1 MFAVSK
7 KGNEF
12 ADFNKLVSKAN
23 KRLRRLAKKGWKTR
37 AYNKAVKTGG
47 KFHNRRGASYKE
59 KAREYQRVKNF
70 LNSETSTVRG
80 SKKVLKDML
89 SRTGLGDILGND
101 DPDTIMTSEEIANGD
116 GSTTIINK
124 FFDIASMVDDYL
136 ENHRGVKIS
145 SDEIWRS
152 IHDTYLAGYEE
163 DFSDADAEEIVGN
176 VVRRLHND
184 YLKTHTSSSSHNTW
198 STI

>member
-1 MFAVSK
+1 MSK
-7 KGNEF
+7 KDNEF

-23 KRLRRLAKKGWKTR
+23 KRLRRLSEKGWKTR

-80 SKKVLKDML
+80 SKKVLKQML
-89 SRTGLGDILGND
+89 SRTGLEDIVGN
-101 DPDTIMTSEEIANGD
+101 DPDTIMTSEDVENAD
-116 GSTTIINK
+116 GSITVINK

-152 IHDTYLAGYEE
+152 IHDTYLAGYDL

-184 YLKTHTSSSSHNTW
+184 YLKTHTSNSSNKTW
-198 STI
+198 SVI

>member
-1 MFAVSK
+1 MVSK
-7 KGNEF
+7 KDNDF

>member
-1 MFAVSK
+1 MSRK
-7 KGNEF
+7 DNEF

-37 AYNKAVKTGG
+37 AYKKAVKTGG

-89 SRTGLGDILGND
+89 SKTGLGDILDTD
-101 DPDTIMTSEEIANGD
+101 DPDTILTSEEIENGD
-116 GSTTIINK
+116 GSTTVINK
-124 FFDIASMVDDYL
+124 FFDIASMVDEYL

-152 IHDTYLAGYEE
+152 IHDTYLAGYTE
-163 DFSDADAEEIVGN
+163 DFSDADAEQIVGD

-184 YLKTHTSSSSHNTW
+184 YLKTHTSSSSHKTW

>member
-1 MFAVSK
+1 MSRK
-7 KGNEF
+7 DNEF

-80 SKKVLKDML
+80 SKKVLKQML
-89 SRTGLGDILGND
+89 SRTGLEDIVGD
-101 DPDTIMTSEEIANGD
+101 DPDTIMTSEEVEGAD
-116 GSTTIINK
+116 GSVTLVNK

-152 IHDTYLAGYEE
+152 IHDTYLAGYTE
-163 DFSDADAEEIVGN
+163 DFSDADAEQIVGD

-184 YLKTHTSSSSHNTW
+184 YLKTHDSSSSHKTW
-198 STI
+198 SAI

>member
-1 MFAVSK
+1 MVSK
-7 KGNEF
+7 KDNEF

-23 KRLRRLAKKGWKTR
+23 KRLRRLSKKGWKTR

-47 KFHNRRGASYKE
+47 KFHNRRGASYNE

-80 SKKVLKDML
+80 SKKVLKQML
-89 SRTGLGDILGND
+89 SRTGLEDIVGN
-101 DPDTIMTSEEIANGD
+101 DPDTIMTSEEVENGD
-116 GSTTIINK
+116 GSVTLVNK

-152 IHDTYLAGYEE
+152 IHDTYLAGYSE
-163 DFSDADAEEIVGN
+163 DFSDADAEEIVGD

-184 YLKTHTSSSSHNTW
+184 YLKTHTSSSSHKTW
-198 STI
+198 LSI

>member
-1 MFAVSK
+1 MSRK
-7 KGNEF
+7 DNDF

-80 SKKVLKDML
+80 SKKVLKQML
-89 SRTGLGDILGND
+89 SRTGLEDIVGD
-101 DPDTIMTSEEIANGD
+101 DPDTIMTSEEVEGAD
-116 GSTTIINK
+116 GSVTLVNK

-163 DFSDADAEEIVGN
+163 DFSDADAEEIVGD

-184 YLKTHTSSSSHNTW
+184 YLKTHTSSSSHKTW
-198 STI
+198 SAI

>member
-1 MFAVSK
+1 MVSK
-7 KGNEF
+7 KDNEF

-23 KRLRRLAKKGWKTR
+23 KRLRRLEKKGWETR
-37 AYNKAVKTGG
+37 AYKKAVKTGG
-47 KFHNRRGASYKE
+47 EFHNRRGASYKE

-70 LNSETSTVRG
+70 LNSDTSTVRG
-80 SKKVLKDML
+80 SKKVLKQML
-89 SRTGLGDILGND
+89 SRTGLEDIVGD
-101 DPDTIMTSEEIANGD
+101 DPDTIMTSEEVENGD
-116 GSTTIINK
+116 GSITLVNK

-163 DFSDADAEEIVGN
+163 DFSDADAEEIVGD

-184 YLKTHTSSSSHNTW
+184 YLKTHTSSSSHKTW
-198 STI
+198 SAI

>member
-1 MFAVSK
+1 MVSK
-7 KGNEF
+7 KDNEF

-23 KRLRRLAKKGWKTR
+23 KRLRRLSKKGWKTR
-37 AYNKAVKTGG
+37 AYKKAVQTGG

-70 LNSETSTVRG
+70 LNSDTSTVRG
-80 SKKVLKDML
+80 SKKVLKQML
-89 SRTGLGDILGND
+89 SRTGLEDIVGD
-101 DPDTIMTSEEIANGD
+101 DPDTIMTSEEVENGD

-152 IHDTYLAGYEE
+152 IHDTYLAGYSE
-163 DFSDADAEEIVGN
+163 DFSDADAEEVVGD

-184 YLKTHTSSSSHNTW
+184 YLKTHTSSSSHKTW
-198 STI
+198 SAI

>member
-1 MFAVSK
+1 MVSRK
-7 KGNEF
+7 DNDF

-80 SKKVLKDML
+80 SKKVLKQML
-89 SRTGLGDILGND
+89 SRTGLEDIVGD
-101 DPDTIMTSEEIANGD
+101 DPDTIMTSEEVEGAD
-116 GSTTIINK
+116 GSVTLVNK

-163 DFSDADAEEIVGN
+163 DFSDADAEEIVGD

-184 YLKTHTSSSSHNTW
+184 YLKTHTSSSSHKTW
-198 STI
+198 SAI

>member
-1 MFAVSK
+1 MVSRK
-7 KGNEF
+7 DNNDF

-23 KRLRRLAKKGWKTR
+23 KRLRRLSKKGWKTR
-37 AYNKAVKTGG
+37 AYKKAVQTGG

-80 SKKVLKDML
+80 SKKVLKEML

-101 DPDTIMTSEEIANGD
+101 PDTIMTSEEVENGD
-116 GSTTIINK
+116 GSVTIINK

-152 IHDTYLAGYEE
+152 IHDTYLEGYED
-163 DFSDADAEEIVGN
+163 DFSDADAEEVVGD

-184 YLKTHTSSSSHNTW
+184 YLKTHTSSSSHKTW
-198 STI
+198 SAI

>member
-1 MFAVSK
+1 MVSRK
-7 KGNEF
+7 DNDF
-12 ADFNKLVSKAN
+12 SDFNKLVSKAN
-23 KRLRRLAKKGWKTR
+23 KRLRRLSKKGWKTR
-37 AYNKAVKTGG
+37 AYKKAVQTGG

-80 SKKVLKDML
+80 SKKVLKQML
-89 SRTGLGDILGND
+89 SRTGLEDIVGD
-101 DPDTIMTSEEIANGD
+101 DPDTIMTSDELENGD
-116 GSTTIINK
+116 GSVTLVNK

-136 ENHRGVKIS
+136 KNHRGVKIS

-152 IHDTYLAGYEE
+152 IHDTYLAGYSA
-163 DFSDADAEEIVGN
+163 DFSDADADAVVGD

-184 YLKTHTSSSSHNTW
+184 YLKTHTSSSSHKTW
-198 STI
+198 SSI

>member
-1 MFAVSK
+1 MIRK
-7 KGNEF
+7 DNDF

-37 AYNKAVKTGG
+37 AYKKAVQTGG
-47 KFHNRRGASYKE
+47 QFHNRRGASYKE

-70 LNSETSTVRG
+70 LNSDTSTIRG
-80 SKKVLKDML
+80 SKKVLKQML
-89 SRTGLGDILGND
+89 SRTGLEDIVGD
-101 DPDTIMTSEEIANGD
+101 DPDTIMTSEEVENGD
-116 GSTTIINK
+116 GSITLVNK

-152 IHDTYLAGYEE
+152 INDTYLAGYTE

-184 YLKTHTSSSSHNTW
+184 YLKTHSSSSSNKTW
-198 STI
+198 SAI

>member
-1 MFAVSK
+1 MVSRK
-7 KGNEF
+7 DNEF

-37 AYNKAVKTGG
+37 AYKKAVKTGG

-80 SKKVLKDML
+80 SKKVLKQML
-89 SRTGLGDILGND
+89 SRTGLEDIVGD
-101 DPDTIMTSEEIANGD
+101 DPDTIMTSEEVEGAD
-116 GSTTIINK
+116 GSVTLVNK

-163 DFSDADAEEIVGN
+163 DFSDADAEEIVGD

-184 YLKTHTSSSSHNTW
+184 YLKTHTSSSSHKTW
-198 STI
+198 SAI

>member
-1 MFAVSK
+1 MSK
-7 KGNEF
+7 KDNEF

-23 KRLRRLAKKGWKTR
+23 KRLRRLSKKGWKTR
-37 AYNKAVKTGG
+37 AYKKAVQTGG

-70 LNSETSTVRG
+70 LNSDTSTIRG
-80 SKKVLKDML
+80 SKKVLKQML
-89 SRTGLGDILGND
+89 SRTGLEDIVGD
-101 DPDTIMTSEEIANGD
+101 DPDTIMTSEEVENGD
-116 GSTTIINK
+116 GSITLVNK

-152 IHDTYLAGYEE
+152 IHDTYLAGYSE
-163 DFSDADAEEIVGN
+163 DFSDADAEEIVGD

-184 YLKTHTSSSSHNTW
+184 YLKTHTSSSSHKTW
-198 STI
+198 SAI

>member
-1 MFAVSK
+1 MVSRK
-7 KGNEF
+7 DNDF
-12 ADFNKLVSKAN
+12 SDFNKLVSKAN
-23 KRLRRLAKKGWKTR
+23 KRLRRLSKKGWKTR
-37 AYNKAVKTGG
+37 AYKKAVQTGG

-80 SKKVLKDML
+80 SKKVLKQML
-89 SRTGLGDILGND
+89 SRTGLEDIVGD
-101 DPDTIMTSEEIANGD
+101 DPDTIMTSDELENGD
-116 GSTTIINK
+116 GSVTLVNK

-136 ENHRGVKIS
+136 KNHRGVKIS

-152 IHDTYLAGYEE
+152 IHDTYLAGYEA
-163 DFSDADAEEIVGN
+163 DFSDADADAVVGD

-184 YLKTHTSSSSHNTW
+184 YLKTHTSSSSHKTW
-198 STI
+198 SSI

>member
-7 KGNEF
+7 KDNEF

-23 KRLRRLAKKGWKTR
+23 KRLRRLSKKGWKTR
-37 AYNKAVKTGG
+37 AYKKAVQTGG
-47 KFHNRRGASYKE
+47 KFHNRRGSSYKE

-70 LNSETSTVRG
+70 LNSDTSTVRG
-80 SKKVLKDML
+80 SKKVLKQML
-89 SRTGLGDILGND
+89 SRTGLEDIVGD
-101 DPDTIMTSEEIANGD
+101 DPDTIMTSEEVENGD
-116 GSTTIINK
+116 GSITLVNK

-163 DFSDADAEEIVGN
+163 DFSDADAEEIVGD

-184 YLKTHTSSSSHNTW
+184 YLKTHTSSSSHKTW
-198 STI
+198 SSI

>member
-1 MFAVSK
+1 MVSK
-7 KGNEF
+7 KDNEF

-23 KRLRRLAKKGWKTR
+23 KRLRRLSKKGWKTR

-80 SKKVLKDML
+80 SKKVLKQML
-89 SRTGLGDILGND
+89 SRTGLEDIVGN
-101 DPDTIMTSEEIANGD
+101 DPDTIMTNEEVENGD
-116 GSTTIINK
+116 GSVTLVNK

-152 IHDTYLAGYEE
+152 IHDTYLAGYSE
-163 DFSDADAEEIVGN
+163 DFSDADAEEIVGD

-184 YLKTHTSSSSHNTW
+184 YLETHTSSSSHKTW
-198 STI
+198 SAI

>member
-1 MFAVSK
+1 MVSRK
-7 KGNEF
+7 DNDF

-23 KRLRRLAKKGWKTR
+23 KRLRRLEKKGWKTR

-80 SKKVLKDML
+80 SKKVLKQML
-89 SRTGLGDILGND
+89 SRTGLEDIVGD
-101 DPDTIMTSEEIANGD
+101 DPDTIMTSEEVEGAD
-116 GSTTIINK
+116 GSVTLVNK

-163 DFSDADAEEIVGN
+163 DFSDADAEEIVGD

-184 YLKTHTSSSSHNTW
+184 YLKTHTSSSSHKTW
-198 STI
+198 SAI

>member
-1 MFAVSK
+1 MVSK
-7 KGNEF
+7 KDNEF
-12 ADFNKLVSKAN
+12 SDFNKLVSKAN

-37 AYNKAVKTGG
+37 AYKKAVKTGG

-80 SKKVLKDML
+80 SKKVLKQML
-89 SRTGLGDILGND
+89 SRTGLEDIVGD
-101 DPDTIMTSEEIANGD
+101 DPDTIMTSEEVEGAD
-116 GSTTIINK
+116 GSVTLVNK

-152 IHDTYLAGYEE
+152 IHDTYLAGYSE
-163 DFSDADAEEIVGN
+163 DFSDADAEEIVGD

-184 YLKTHTSSSSHNTW
+184 YLKTHTSSSSHKTW
-198 STI
+198 SAI

>member
-1 MFAVSK
+1 MVSK
-7 KGNEF
+7 KDNEF

-23 KRLRRLAKKGWKTR
+23 KRLRRLSKKGWKTR

-80 SKKVLKDML
+80 SKKVLKQML
-89 SRTGLGDILGND
+89 SRTGLEDIVGN
-101 DPDTIMTSEEIANGD
+101 DPDTIMTSEEVENGD
-116 GSTTIINK
+116 GSVTLVNK

-152 IHDTYLAGYEE
+152 IHDTYLAGYSE
-163 DFSDADAEEIVGN
+163 DFSDADAEEIVGD

-184 YLKTHTSSSSHNTW
+184 YLKTHTSSSSHKTW
-198 STI
+198 LSI

>member
-1 MFAVSK
+1 MVSK
-7 KGNEF
+7 KDNEF

-37 AYNKAVKTGG
+37 AYKKAVKTGG

-70 LNSETSTVRG
+70 LNSDTSTVRG
-80 SKKVLKDML
+80 SKKVLKQML
-89 SRTGLGDILGND
+89 SRTGLEDIVGD
-101 DPDTIMTSEEIANGD
+101 DPDTIMTSEEVEGAD
-116 GSTTIINK
+116 GSVTLVNK

-152 IHDTYLAGYEE
+152 IHDTYLAGYSE
-163 DFSDADAEEIVGN
+163 DFSDADAEEIVGD

-184 YLKTHTSSSSHNTW
+184 YLKTHTSSSSHKTW
-198 STI
+198 SAI

>member
-1 MFAVSK
+1 MVSK
-7 KGNEF
+7 KDNEF

-23 KRLRRLAKKGWKTR
+23 KRLRRLSKKGWKTR
-37 AYNKAVKTGG
+37 AYKKAVQTGG
-47 KFHNRRGASYKE
+47 SFHNRRGASYKE

-80 SKKVLKDML
+80 SKKVLKQML
-89 SRTGLGDILGND
+89 SRTGLEDIVGD
-101 DPDTIMTSEEIANGD
+101 DPDTIMTSDELENGD
-116 GSTTIINK
+116 GSITLVNK

-136 ENHRGVKIS
+136 KNHRGVKIS

-152 IHDTYLAGYEE
+152 IHDTYLAGYSA
-163 DFSDADAEEIVGN
+163 DFSDEDAEEVVGD

-184 YLKTHTSSSSHNTW
+184 YLKTHTSSSSHKTW
-198 STI
+198 SSI

>member
-1 MFAVSK
+1 MVSK
-7 KGNEF
+7 KDNEF
-12 ADFNKLVSKAN
+12 SDFNKLVSKAN
-23 KRLRRLAKKGWKTR
+23 KRLRRLSKKGWKTR
-37 AYNKAVKTGG
+37 AYKKAVQTGG

-80 SKKVLKDML
+80 SKKVLKQML
-89 SRTGLGDILGND
+89 SRTGLEDIVGD
-101 DPDTIMTSEEIANGD
+101 DPDTIMTSDEVENGD
-116 GSTTIINK
+116 GSITLVNK

-152 IHDTYLAGYEE
+152 IHDTYLAGYSA
-163 DFSDADAEEIVGN
+163 DFSDADAEEVVGD

-184 YLKTHTSSSSHNTW
+184 YLKTHTSSSSHKTW
-198 STI
+198 SAI

>member
-1 MFAVSK
+1 MSRK
-7 KGNEF
+7 DNDF

>member
-7 KGNEF
+7 KDNEF
-12 ADFNKLVSKAN
+12 SDFNQLVSKAN

-37 AYNKAVKTGG
+37 AYKKAVKTGG

-80 SKKVLKDML
+80 SKKVLKQML
-89 SRTGLGDILGND
+89 SRTGLEDIVGD
-101 DPDTIMTSEEIANGD
+101 DPDTIMTSEEIENGD
-116 GSTTIINK
+116 GSITLVNK

-152 IHDTYLAGYEE
+152 IHDTYLAGYSE
-163 DFSDADAEEIVGN
+163 DFSDADAEEIVGD

-184 YLKTHTSSSSHNTW
+184 YLKTHNSSSSHKTW
-198 STI
+198 SAI

>member
-1 MFAVSK
+1 MSK
-7 KGNEF
+7 KDNEF
-12 ADFNKLVSKAN
+12 SDFNKLVSKAN
-23 KRLRRLAKKGWKTR
+23 KRLRRLSKKGWKTR
-37 AYNKAVKTGG
+37 AYKKAVQTGG

-80 SKKVLKDML
+80 SKKVLKQML
-89 SRTGLGDILGND
+89 SRTGLEDIVGD
-101 DPDTIMTSEEIANGD
+101 DPDTIMTSEEVENGD
-116 GSTTIINK
+116 GSITLVNK

-152 IHDTYLAGYEE
+152 IHDTYLAGYSE
-163 DFSDADAEEIVGN
+163 DFSDADAEEVVGD

-184 YLKTHTSSSSHNTW
+184 YLKTHTSSSSHKTW
-198 STI
+198 SAI

>member
-1 MFAVSK
+1 MIRK
-7 KGNEF
+7 DNDF

-37 AYNKAVKTGG
+37 AYKKAVQTGG
-47 KFHNRRGASYKE
+47 QFHNRRGASYKE

-70 LNSETSTVRG
+70 LNSDTSTIRG
-80 SKKVLKDML
+80 SKKVLKQML
-89 SRTGLGDILGND
+89 SRTGLEDIVGD
-101 DPDTIMTSEEIANGD
+101 DPDTIMTSEEVENGD
-116 GSTTIINK
+116 GSITLVNK

-152 IHDTYLAGYEE
+152 IHDTYLAGYTE

-184 YLKTHTSSSSHNTW
+184 YLKTHSSSSSNKTW
-198 STI
+198 SAI

>member
-1 MFAVSK
+1 MFVVSK
-7 KGNEF
+7 KDNDF

-80 SKKVLKDML
+80 SKKVLKQML
-89 SRTGLGDILGND
+89 SRTGLEDIVGD
-101 DPDTIMTSEEIANGD
+101 DPDTIMTSEEVEGAD
-116 GSTTIINK
+116 GSVTLVNK

-152 IHDTYLAGYEE
+152 IHDTYLAGYSE
-163 DFSDADAEEIVGN
+163 DFSDADAEEIVGD

-184 YLKTHTSSSSHNTW
+184 YLKTHTSSSSHKTW
-198 STI
+198 SAI

>member
-1 MFAVSK
+1 MSRK
-7 KGNEF
+7 DNDF

-23 KRLRRLAKKGWKTR
+23 KRLRRLEKKGWKTR

-80 SKKVLKDML
+80 SKKVLKQML
-89 SRTGLGDILGND
+89 SRTGLEDIVGD
-101 DPDTIMTSEEIANGD
+101 DPDTIMTSEEVEGAD
-116 GSTTIINK
+116 GSVTLVNK

-163 DFSDADAEEIVGN
+163 DFSDADAEEIVGD

-184 YLKTHTSSSSHNTW
+184 YLKTHTSSSSHKTW
-198 STI
+198 SAI